1 MLRYLEIK
9 KQLQDL
15 IAVTTPGEKLA
26 DRVTLCRRF
35 DTTRTTL
42 DKAIRELVREG
53 MLTSRKG
60 SGTYVASSL
69 QIAQQNAGSW
79 CVIVPNIIEPIYNTL
94 VSSIE
99 KSAQQLNIN
108 VILCSSENNF
118 LKQERFVR
126 RLAKSGIA
134 GFIIVPVITSSY
146 SENQRLYSNLQEL
159 EIPLLFCNRS
169 VDGINAP
176 VVTSNN
182 FYGGYIATKHF
193 ISRGYR
199 KIAYISH
206 RQYSSCIDRCQGYM
220 SALME
225 AGLPIN
231 RSIIRMPRADAEPLN
246 YYEEAKLLIQNTDID
261 AIFCFSDSGAF
272 QVMNAILD
280 SGLSVSDDIGV
291 IGYNN
296 SDSCTVSFPPLTS
309 VSYETPEIGQKA
321 TEVLYNLC
329 NNRKSSSGFEYY
341 LFQPKLFIRESCK
354 GPRNACI

>member
-159 EIPLLFCNRS
+159 EIPFLFCNR
-169 VDGINAP
+169 
-176 VVTSNN
+176 
-182 FYGGYIATKHF
+182 
-193 ISRGYR
+193 
-199 KIAYISH
+199 
-206 RQYSSCIDRCQGYM
+206 SCIDRCQGYM

-329 NNRKSSSGFEYY
+329 NNRRSSSGFEYY